1 MLESSNKQVL
11 DSIDIAILEI
21 LQENATISNKELAGV
36 ISMSPSATHT
46 RVQGLKDGGYI
57 EKSLTVLNREL
68 LGFDMLCLIHISLQ
82 THNIKQI
89 EEFYKTIMGLNQV
102 LECYHVS
109 GQFDYVLK
117 VAMRNRKDLRMFVL
131 EQLTPISYIA
141 TVQTSLIFEE
151 LKFTTSLPL
160 KAPSKKK

>member
-1 MLESSNKQVL
+1 MLESSNKQAL
-11 DSIDIAILEI
+11 DAKDIAILEI
-21 LQENATISNKELAGV
+21 IQKNATISNKELAELLK
-36 ISMSPSATHT
+36 MSPSATHS
-46 RVQGLKDGGYI
+46 RVQNLKERGYI
-57 EKSLTVLNREL
+57 EKTLTVLNREL

-89 EEFYKTIMGLNQV
+89 EEFYSKIVGLNQV

-117 VAMRNRKDLRMFVL
+117 VAMRNRRELRTFVL

-160 KAPSKKK
+160 KQ

>member
-11 DSIDIAILEI
+11 DAKDIAILAI
-21 LQENATISNKELAGV
+21 IQENATISNKELAELLR
-36 ISMSPSATHT
+36 MSPSATHS
-46 RVQGLKDGGYI
+46 RVQNLKERGYI
-57 EKSLTVLNREL
+57 EKALTVLNREL

-82 THNIKQI
+82 THNIEQI
-89 EEFYKTIMGLNQV
+89 EEFYSKIVGLNQV

-117 VAMRNRKDLRMFVL
+117 VAMRNRRELRAFVL
-131 EQLTPISYIA
+131 EQLTPIPYIA

-160 KAPSKKK
+160 

>member
-1 MLESSNKQVL
+1 MLESSNKQAL
-11 DSIDIAILEI
+11 DAKDIAILEI
-21 LQENATISNKELAGV
+21 IQKNATISNKELAELLK
-36 ISMSPSATHT
+36 MSPSATHS
-46 RVQGLKDGGYI
+46 RVQNLKERGYI
-57 EKSLTVLNREL
+57 EKTLTVLNREL

-89 EEFYKTIMGLNQV
+89 EEFYGKIVGLNQV

-117 VAMRNRKDLRMFVL
+117 VAMRNRRELRTFVL

-160 KAPSKKK
+160 KQ

>member
-1 MLESSNKQVL
+1 MLESSNKQAL
-11 DSIDIAILEI
+11 DAKDIAILEI
-21 LQENATISNKELAGV
+21 IQENATISNKELAELLK
-36 ISMSPSATHT
+36 MSPSATHS
-46 RVQGLKDGGYI
+46 RVQNLKERGYI
-57 EKSLTVLNREL
+57 EKTLTVLNREL

-89 EEFYKTIMGLNQV
+89 EEFYSKIVGLNQV

-117 VAMRNRKDLRMFVL
+117 VAMRNRRELRTFVL

-160 KAPSKKK
+160 KQ